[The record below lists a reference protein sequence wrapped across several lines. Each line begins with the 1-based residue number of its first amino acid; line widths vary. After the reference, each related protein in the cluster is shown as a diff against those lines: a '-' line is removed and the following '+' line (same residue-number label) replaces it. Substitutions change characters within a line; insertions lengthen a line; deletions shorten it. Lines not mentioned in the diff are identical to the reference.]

1 LYSQQN
7 TINHEQYKSMA
18 SDERSRKHT
27 IKFCQRTARTNE
39 QKLK

>member
-18 SDERSRKHT
+18 SDERSRKTHNE
-27 IKFCQRTARTNE
+27 ILHEAART
-39 QKLK
+39 KLK